1 LKTIVRSLLLAAAA
15 SLSLN
20 GCIYLNATYPLD
32 TNMNRTPVGTKVGTS
47 SLQSVL
53 WLFAWGDAGTQA
65 AARNGGITVIHNA
78 DDKDFVILG
87 GLYAKR
93 TTIVYG
99 D

>member
-1 LKTIVRSLLLAAAA
+1 MVRPVRLLAAAA
-15 SLSLN
+15 AALSLQ

-32 TNMNRTPVGTKVGTS
+32 TNMNRTPLGTKTGQAS
-47 SLQSVL
+47 AHSVL

-65 AARNGGITVIHNA
+65 AARNGGLTVIHNA
-78 DDKDFVILG
+78 DDKDLVILG
-87 GLYAKR
+87 GVYARR

>member
-1 LKTIVRSLLLAAAA
+1 MPSLVRRAAMVAAVLATH
-15 SLSLN
+15 

-32 TNMNRTPVGTKVGTS
+32 TNMNRTPVGTKRGEAS
-47 SLQSVL
+47 IHSVL

-65 AARNGGITVIHNA
+65 AARNGDITIIHNA
-78 DDKDFVILG
+78 DDKDLVILG
-87 GLYAKR
+87 GLYARR

>member
-1 LKTIVRSLLLAAAA
+1 MVRPVRWLAAAA
-15 SLSLN
+15 AALSLQ

-32 TNMNRTPVGTKVGTS
+32 TNMNRTPLGTKVGQAS
-47 SLQSVL
+47 AHSVL

-65 AARNGGITVIHNA
+65 AAKNGGLTVIHNA
-78 DDKDFVILG
+78 DDKDLVILG
-87 GLYAKR
+87 GVYARR

>member
-1 LKTIVRSLLLAAAA
+1 MIRPLRWLAAGAA
-15 SLSLN
+15 ALALQ

-32 TNMNRTPVGTKVGTS
+32 TNMNRTPLGTKTGQAS
-47 SLQSVL
+47 AHSVL

-65 AARNGGITVIHNA
+65 AARNGGLTVIHNA
-78 DDKDFVILG
+78 DDKDLVILG
-87 GLYAKR
+87 GVYARR